1 MRITNNVKRLRQAAG
16 MTQAEL
22 AARLGITTPS
32 ITKWEKGRSNPDLLN
47 VFRMTEIF
55 ECSVNDIICRDTV
68 GP

>member
-55 ECSVNDIICRDTV
+55 ECSVNDIICQDTI
-68 GP
+68 GA

>member
-68 GP
+68 GT

>member
-1 MRITNNVKRLRQAAG
+1 MKITNNVKKLRQAAG
-16 MTQAEL
+16 MTQADL
-22 AARLGITTPS
+22 ASRLGITTPS

-68 GP
+68 SA

>member
-1 MRITNNVKRLRQAAG
+1 MRIINNVKRLRQAAG

-55 ECSVNDIICRDTV
+55 ECSVNDIICRDTANA
-68 GP
+68 

>member
-47 VFRMTEIF
+47 VFRMKEIF
-55 ECSVNDIICRDTV
+55 ECSVNDIICQDTI
-68 GP
+68 GA

>member
-55 ECSVNDIICRDTV
+55 ECSVNDIICRDTASA
-68 GP
+68 